1 MDQTLTVKE
10 LLEAGVHF
18 GHLSKRWNPKMA
30 PYIYGKKNGVYI
42 INVEKTL
49 ERLKI
54 ACEAVRKVAEKGEDV
69 LFIGRK
75 QQAKPIIEEEA
86 NRCKALYVNERWVG
100 GLLTNF
106 SVISSRI
113 ARYLELEKM
122 FQEKDFKNLGNKEIR
137 KLEREFI
144 KLEKVYKGL
153 REMERLPGI
162 IYIVDVQMERTP
174 ILEARRV
181 GIPIVALVDTDGD
194 PTLVDYP
201 IPGNDDAMRSIKL
214 ITSKIADA
222 IIEGRKIFE
231 QDLREEI

>member
-1 MDQTLTVKE
+1 MDQTLTIKE
-10 LLEAGVHF
+10 LLEAGIHF

-30 PYIYGKKNGVYI
+30 PFIYGKKNGIYI
-42 INVEKTL
+42 INVEKTF

-54 ACEAVRKVAEKGEDV
+54 AYEVVRRVAEKGEDI
-69 LFIGRK
+69 LFVGRK

-106 SVISSRI
+106 CVISSRI
-113 ARYLELEKM
+113 ARYLELEKR

-137 KLEREFI
+137 KLEREFL
-144 KLEKVYKGL
+144 KLEKFYKGL

-162 IYIVDVQMERTP
+162 IYVVDVRMERTP
-174 ILEARRV
+174 ILEAKKV

-222 IIEGRKIFE
+222 VIEGRKIFE
-231 QDLREEI
+231 QELKEEV

>member
-10 LLEAGVHF
+10 LLEAGIHF

-30 PYIYGKKNGVYI
+30 PYIYGKKNGIYI

-49 ERLKI
+49 EQLRI
-54 ACEAVRKVAEKGEDV
+54 ACEAVRRVAERGEDV
-69 LFIGRK
+69 LFVGRK
-75 QQAKPIIEEEA
+75 QQARPIIEEEA
-86 NRCKALYVNERWVG
+86 TRCKALYVSERWVG

-106 SVISSRI
+106 PVISSRI
-113 ARYLELEKM
+113 NRYLELEKK

-137 KLEREFI
+137 KLEREFV
-144 KLEKVYKGL
+144 KLEKIYRGL
-153 REMERLPGI
+153 RDMERLPGI
-162 IYIVDVQMERTP
+162 IYVVDVRMEKTP
-174 ILEARRV
+174 ILEAKRV

-194 PTLVDYP
+194 PSLVDYP

-222 IIEGRKIFE
+222 VIEGRKIFE
-231 QDLREEI
+231 QDLKEEI

>member
-1 MDQTLTVKE
+1 MDQTLTVKD
-10 LLEAGVHF
+10 LLEAGIHF

-30 PYIYGKKNGVYI
+30 PFIYGKKNGVYI
-42 INVEKTL
+42 IDVEKTL

-54 ACEAVRKVAEKGEDV
+54 AYEAVRRTAEKGDDV
-69 LFIGRK
+69 LFVGRK

-86 NRCKALYVNERWVG
+86 NRCKALYVTERWVG

-106 SVISSRI
+106 SVVSSRI
-113 ARYLELEKM
+113 ARYLELERK

-137 KLEREFI
+137 KLEREFV
-144 KLEKVYKGL
+144 KLEKIYKGL

-162 IYIVDVQMERTP
+162 IYVVDVRMEKTP
-174 ILEARRV
+174 ILEAKRV
-181 GIPIVALVDTDGD
+181 GIPVVALVDTDGD

-222 IIEGRKIFE
+222 VIEGRKIFE
-231 QDLREEI
+231 QDLKEEI

>member
-174 ILEARRV
+174 ISEARRV

>member
-1 MDQTLTVKE
+1 MDQTLTVKD
-10 LLEAGVHF
+10 LLEAGIHF

-30 PYIYGKKNGVYI
+30 PFIYGKKNGVYI
-42 INVEKTL
+42 IDVEKTL

-54 ACEAVRKVAEKGEDV
+54 AYEAVRRTAEKGDDV
-69 LFIGRK
+69 LFVGRK

-86 NRCKALYVNERWVG
+86 NRCKALYVTERWVG

-106 SVISSRI
+106 SVVSSRI
-113 ARYLELEKM
+113 ARYLELERK

-137 KLEREFI
+137 KLEREFV
-144 KLEKVYKGL
+144 KLEKIYKGL

-162 IYIVDVQMERTP
+162 IYVVDVRMEKTP
-174 ILEARRV
+174 ILEAKRV
-181 GIPIVALVDTDGD
+181 GIPVVALVDTDGD

-214 ITSKIADA
+214 VTSKIADA
-222 IIEGRKIFE
+222 VIEGRKIFE
-231 QDLREEI
+231 QDLKEEI

>member
-10 LLEAGVHF
+10 LLEAGIHF

-30 PYIYGKKNGVYI
+30 PFIYGKKNGIYI

-54 ACEAVRKVAEKGEDV
+54 AYEAVRKVAERGEDI
-69 LFIGRK
+69 LFVGRK

-86 NRCKALYVNERWVG
+86 NRCKAFYVNERWVG

-113 ARYLELEKM
+113 GRYLELEKK
-122 FQEKDFKNLGNKEIR
+122 FQEKDFKSLGNKEIR
-137 KLEREFI
+137 KLEREFL
-144 KLEKVYKGL
+144 KLEKFYKGL

-162 IYIVDVQMERTP
+162 IYVVDVRIEKTP
-174 ILEARRV
+174 ILEAKRV

-222 IIEGRKIFE
+222 VIEGRKIFE
-231 QDLREEI
+231 QELKEEI